1 MFCPNLSDPT
11 IKAQFESL
19 QSIVPEY
26 AYYLWDKYQGEVPAK
41 YYNLSTVA
49 PRLGTSVSTVEN
61 AIKSNLPKEISN
73 AVSVVDFVPLD
84 ILGRE
89 DLFLSMKEILN
100 ENGITDE
107 LLINW
112 AGKNKAVIG
121 NIKKFKSTEQLEKVA
136 DTIYNN
142 KAKVE
147 NHVELKSNELALDS
161 FKKWVEALEKYPVP
175 FRDLMLTHAIK
186 YLNPQRRS
194 KYVLQLS
201 KVALQKAYGIV
212 VNKPHEANRIGKLYD
227 QEVLATLSDSVDH
240 EPSASGKGYW
250 VYIPSTQNPRKD
262 LGFNTYEEFKKDTE
276 QRLETINSTLDLG
289 DYNSLVAE
297 LEKVKSKKPVF
308 FSQEPNLS
316 REEADNYG
324 FQDFSYVRVESSY
337 SRGDNQFPE
346 YLGQNYQGYYIHG
359 YNTEQGKPST
369 KIVPITK
376 AQAEE
381 IWSRGRDNNPLSG
394 YELEDRNII
403 FRIQEK
409 INSIDRNKKR
419 KIELEERLK
428 SVSPSDWTSEQAI
441 QYRTNVET
449 LRKLSPSTWCTSGS
463 MTEHY
468 VQNYD
473 NYLLIVDGITVAGIE
488 ADSLNKSNVGG
499 LRKVKEV
506 TSRANNGIA
515 PIDHL
520 DDVIAFFEKH
530 NLDLNN
536 GSVKRAQQLKSEG
549 KVDREYEEEFQ
560 GYIDPFDYEEQ
571 PDFYEPDY
579 DFDEEQYELA
589 RAQERN
595 RRLLIAAQLISVEET
610 LANLELLASRN
621 ENNVFQTIPQEL
633 RDDETVARRAVLLDP
648 HNIRHISTN
657 VPFYRELATEVVT
670 NTPYIWSYLP
680 EEGRNIPGLEEIYR
694 QYNREVDDLP
704 FSKTSSKQ
712 IQGYYDPKTDK
723 VVVVASNVSSEEAPK
738 VAIHEVAHRG
748 MLRMAKELKG
758 TKELYQVLFN
768 SEKELMKKLPDLLKR
783 TGHPNIESLLQ
794 DYGFSVESE
803 EGKAKLLMELAAR
816 WAETLVDKPKPSW
829 WKQFLSGIQ
838 QWVKNFTGKTLN
850 EAEVNELVGGFVR
863 YGTQTNE
870 SMPTTMFSRKDAKF
884 VSDRFIRL
892 ERQYDFLKESQMD
905 PEYWKLNSIADKKQ
919 YVAKKQF
926 DTVVKAI
933 EGRES
938 VRVADNKIYLSSTKA
953 VKGGKVLYGY
963 AAGLAADINKMYPLV
978 TDASPAYAREDSNG
992 EVYVEFDLSGR
1003 YATLLVEGV
1012 EFLEEE
1018 SMRAEIELMDIHD
1031 AIRREKAA
1039 IMEKLESANEVVID
1053 GEVYAYTGSM
1063 FQKGFTLTQALKDPQ
1078 IKDYTKLLN
1087 RLVSKFPGV
1096 TWKWNTEIPEVAK
1109 VNLATGQIEINPTL
1123 IQEDTPWHEFG
1134 HFVVR
1139 GIRESNPELF
1149 EQLKK
1154 EVETL
1159 HNETPNSSSY
1169 SHVEASYPEYLGTD
1183 SFWEEVIVTE
1193 LGRQAARKENRSL
1206 FDKVLDWFK
1215 SLIKDLGGR
1224 STEQLAMSSL
1234 VDSLVDPS
1242 VAFETEFNE
1251 EAVSDYMFQRIVPAE
1266 EVDALTSYV
1275 KISPNDP
1282 FVFQDY
1288 AEKVQVIANAISETE
1303 FKKIL
1308 DTNKYLG
1315 LGSESLQRALAA
1327 IKEVKN
1333 IVTKEDVA
1341 ASVLELA
1348 DYLQYNA
1355 LYLTGVV
1362 RHLNNILE
1370 DPTIPSG
1377 KKLGD
1382 LHRGYKQALAIEKHV
1397 KKIEALF
1404 TTRALDEMMRSEVQK
1419 DAFLKNL
1426 SWMRTA
1432 IATIK
1437 NGHNNKIVD
1446 PVITELADTFKAQSK
1461 DIEDSFNRDIEKLK
1475 SRTQTATITKRIK
1488 ELEKEKQD
1496 SLLTPE
1502 NIKKFLADTNSPWY
1516 LAIDSA
1522 MGTKNPGVQ
1531 LIANYIRSIN
1541 NEFQENLK
1549 PIASE
1554 WQDLMD
1560 DVAASEGGFIGSALD
1575 TKKFFEPF
1583 IRETVLYEI
1592 IDGQLVK
1599 DKKVLSLNTEVKTVE
1614 LGNRITELKHT
1625 IDFGATEE
1633 IREQA
1638 EEDLKKFYEEY
1649 TERPFTDDYYEI
1661 QKLLPDDIKFKRNQ
1675 IYQELAAIREEFG
1688 TGIIEDEILERLRDK
1703 EQELYELERL
1713 YTEDGTLKEGKPL
1726 EDALAIQA
1734 WKEGKRSANVVSF
1747 VLTSDSKAVFER
1759 MLVDKKAQLAKS
1771 LAAAKTTQQRDD
1783 AHKAYNNWASIYTR
1797 TVYTQE
1803 FYDTRKDILD
1813 EIQRLLSDRGS
1824 LSDMY
1829 SELFNLLLGTRDT
1842 NGVYNP
1848 VSITDKQVK
1857 KAKEVEEQIEEIKAL
1872 LKQDSPLSDAVKGR
1886 LGELIQDLQALQ
1898 SNVNSEY
1905 YTNAVDN
1912 QLKAIRTR
1920 VFTEHTDWDVD
1931 SVERETNIRFKNSD
1945 WYKNNHITKY
1955 RYDPEIRG
1963 VVAVQEPIFMWR
1975 VTRPN
1980 DPKYIETDA
1989 PSSLWYKSVVSPK
2002 YKNDNYK
2009 PGEVTFKSVTGGP
2022 YYNSAYNNLSNNQKA
2037 LLGRMRELHYR
2048 SQEGLY
2054 QKDKLGDL
2062 IPGMRKTRGEF
2073 IDLVK
2078 LKANTIK
2085 QFFKGI
2091 KNWFTGDREAFS
2103 EEEDIYGDA
2112 YQTDAFGDP
2121 VVRESRRLFN
2131 RYARTLPIEE
2141 QSYDIMTSMA
2151 SYATSSERFKVMRK
2165 YQSTVLT
2172 MEEVF
2177 NQGKSESLSSK
2188 VIRDLVDRELY
2199 GKVLEDKN
2207 DSKLLRRTN
2216 SIISGVSSLA
2226 GFKTLG
2232 FSLLTLPQNWING
2245 YLKIFSQLGFYHITA
2260 KDMAKAFGDTLGVSK
2275 EFYSTYNQFGNKS
2288 YRVSLVDYFTG
2299 TQSMANQ
2306 ASEINNK
2313 GLVKYGKAWK
2323 AISTLRDFTEFDIS
2337 AVTTYAFLNKYR
2349 VPLKG
2354 STTTIPLKD
2363 AFELV
2368 NGVIQPKNNV
2378 DVDPNFIQQVR
2389 MNIQLANERAQGI
2402 YSVEAQPTAMKNA
2415 WFRSL
2420 MFLKKWVIPDLKT
2433 TWGSDTVHYGA
2444 GIRTI
2449 GSHQAA
2455 MRFIRDVVL
2464 LDKGNFVRTW
2474 STSSEVQQ
2482 AGLKQ
2487 FAVSL
2492 GTYTVLANLIIQ
2504 MSLAMDCE
2512 EDSEADWKDYVC
2524 LGLKRTTNEAEGV
2537 FTLWGMNE
2545 MKFTYIS
2552 EQANGVSI
2560 FEKIG
2565 WAALGPFS
2573 VWKKFWTDED
2583 LWTSDPYYR
2592 YKSNSNQVDWDKT
2605 HPMQAGQI
2613 GLAVLGMEFLGLRG
2627 SFIGPKSIEFQNRA
2641 FNDYAPKTY
2650 TKELRTRYTKD
2661 HEGLEI
2667 MPTRT
2672 RLAQEKKFFKKQL
2685 KEIQEEIRGYKA
2697 KGEPVPASLENKLVK
2712 LRDSYRSRV
2721 EDIKEGNTEEGISIA
2736 YPFMDIIGNRRGL
2749 DITPEPEEE

>member
-41 YYNLSTVA
+41 YYNLSTAVIKEGIVELFESN
-49 PRLGTSVSTVEN
+49 PELDNIGSPSQYSQYLNTIFPESIVQKILYHGTYEKFDKFSKEKLGTTTGLGNYTDPVTGELIPIDSGNAFFFTDSVDTATSYSFKGRNNFIDKVEN
-61 AIKSNLPKEISN
+61 ALQSISTSWGSMDKQEAVAFLKTIPYYSNLIEAAKKDNKNQQEII
-73 AVSVVDFVPLD
+73 D
-84 ILGRE
+84 ILKLEWNRVRNTQKNAKFNTFTNWKNNNRE
-89 DLFLSMKEILN
+89 DIQSVLEIYKNIDKLKNNDPTINIRFGDFTKSSVSRDDFSIYFNRDTN
-100 ENGITDE
+100 EY
-107 LLINW
+107 LLTES
-112 AGKNKAVIG
+112 KNR
-121 NIKKFKSTEQLEKVA
+121 FKSS
-136 DTIYNN
+136 D
-142 KAKVE
+142 
-147 NHVELKSNELALDS
+147 
-161 FKKWVEALEKYPVP
+161 
-175 FRDLMLTHAIK
+175 
-186 YLNPQRRS
+186 
-194 KYVLQLS
+194 LS
-201 KVALQKAYGIV
+201 KQ
-212 VNKPHEANRIGKLYD
+212 
-227 QEVLATLSDSVDH
+227 
-240 EPSASGKGYW
+240 
-250 VYIPSTQNPRKD
+250 
-262 LGFNTYEEFKKDTE
+262 
-276 QRLETINSTLDLG
+276 
-289 DYNSLVAE
+289 E
-297 LEKVKSKKPVF
+297 LEGFLQRFLNVYEKSEEERKLKQKKAGYIEQVLPVVLNI
-308 FSQEPNLS
+308 Q
-316 REEADNYG
+316 
-324 FQDFSYVRVESSY
+324 
-337 SRGDNQFPE
+337 
-346 YLGQNYQGYYIHG
+346 
-359 YNTEQGKPST
+359 
-369 KIVPITK
+369 
-376 AQAEE
+376 
-381 IWSRGRDNNPLSG
+381 NPLSHD
-394 YELEDRNII
+394 YEKSSFVDKYKDSDKYTSDYIAAR
-403 FRIQEK
+403 QV
-409 INSIDRNKKR
+409 KKA
-419 KIELEERLK
+419 L
-428 SVSPSDWTSEQAI
+428 T
-441 QYRTNVET
+441 
-449 LRKLSPSTWCTSGS
+449 
-463 MTEHY
+463 
-468 VQNYD
+468 
-473 NYLLIVDGITVAGIE
+473 
-488 ADSLNKSNVGG
+488 
-499 LRKVKEV
+499 
-506 TSRANNGIA
+506 
-515 PIDHL
+515 
-520 DDVIAFFEKH
+520 
-530 NLDLNN
+530 
-536 GSVKRAQQLKSEG
+536 EG
-549 KVDREYEEEFQ
+549 KDAVIYEN
-560 GYIDPFDYEEQ
+560 IKDP
-571 PDFYEPDY
+571 
-579 DFDEEQYELA
+579 
-589 RAQERN
+589 
-595 RRLLIAAQLISVEET
+595 LIS
-610 LANLELLASRN
+610 NSYG
-621 ENNVFQTIPQEL
+621 VFEPEQIHILGNKQDIEGFKKF
-633 RDDETVARRAVLLDP
+633 VAT
-648 HNIRHISTN
+648 ST
-657 VPFYRELATEVVT
+657 
-670 NTPYIWSYLP
+670 
-680 EEGRNIPGLEEIYR
+680 
-694 QYNREVDDLP
+694 
-704 FSKTSSKQ
+704 
-712 IQGYYDPKTDK
+712 
-723 VVVVASNVSSEEAPK
+723 
-738 VAIHEVAHRG
+738 
-748 MLRMAKELKG
+748 
-758 TKELYQVLFN
+758 
-768 SEKELMKKLPDLLKR
+768 
-783 TGHPNIESLLQ
+783 
-794 DYGFSVESE
+794 
-803 EGKAKLLMELAAR
+803 
-816 WAETLVDKPKPSW
+816 
-829 WKQFLSGIQ
+829 
-838 QWVKNFTGKTLN
+838 
-850 EAEVNELVGGFVR
+850 
-863 YGTQTNE
+863 
-870 SMPTTMFSRKDAKF
+870 MPTTMFSRKDAKF

-905 PEYWKLNSIADKKQ
+905 PEYWKLTSIADKKQ

-1063 FQKGFTLTQALKDPQ
+1063 FQKGFALTQALKDPQ
-1078 IKDYTKLLN
+1078 IKNYTKLLN

-1096 TWKWNTEIPEVAK
+1096 TWKWNNEIPEVAK

-1193 LGRQAARKENRSL
+1193 LGRQSARKENRSL
-1206 FDKVLDWFK
+1206 FDKILDWFK

-1224 STEQLAMSSL
+1224 STEQLAMSNL

-1475 SRTQTATITKRIK
+1475 SRTQTASITKRIK

-1522 MGTKNPGVQ
+1522 MATKNPGVQ

-1688 TGIIEDEILERLRDK
+1688 TGIIEDEILERLRNK

-1734 WKEGKRSANVVSF
+1734 WKEGKRSADVVSF

-1813 EIQRLLSDRGS
+1813 EIQGLLSDRGS

-1848 VSITDKQVK
+1848 VTITEKQVK

-1872 LKQDSPLSDAVKGR
+1872 LKQDSPLSASVKGR
-1886 LGELIQDLQALQ
+1886 LGQLIQELQSLQ

-1963 VVAVQEPIFMWR
+1963 VIAVQEPIFMWR

-2073 IDLVK
+2073 VDLVK

-2402 YSVEAQPTAMKNA
+2402 YSTEAQPTAMKNA

-2433 TWGSDTVHYGA
+2433 TWGSDTIHYGA

-2455 MRFIRDVVL
+2455 IRFIRDVVL

-2592 YKSNSNQVDWDKT
+2592 YKSNSSQVDWDKT

-2661 HEGLEI
+2661 HEGLEV

-2721 EDIKEGNTEEGISIA
+2721 EDIKEGNTEEGTSIA